1 MMIGRVLND
10 RYEVVQFV
18 GQGGMAKV
26 YLGFDK
32 VLNRDVAIKILQEE
46 FNDNEQFLNKFKR
59 EAQAAGKLSHPHIVN
74 IYDTGND
81 HDIYYIVMEYVDG
94 GTLKDYINAKGKLSY
109 RESINYA
116 LAIASALGQAHKNNI
131 IHRDVKP
138 QNILLTRAKRLPKVA
153 DFGIARAIT
162 SSTMTMV
169 DETMG
174 SVHYLS
180 PEQARGGYLDA
191 RSDLYSLGILLY
203 EMVTGKLPF
212 DSDSPVA
219 VALMQI
225 QEDIVPLREIDPGA
239 PKGLEVIIQN
249 LTAKSP
255 NDRYQ
260 DTLELIE
267 DLKKVRAD
275 FNAHIN
281 RIGAEDTS
289 PTEKIP
295 IIRDEEIEQ
304 VPKRVPLE
312 NNDNYDELREKDKK
326 KKNKDKGKKKGFKNL
341 PLKMKILASVLA
353 VMLVAGGVFAGTRI
367 FAKEVTVPNI
377 TNMTVEQ
384 ATAELA
390 KVGLKAASP
399 KMKNSVDVDEGKI
412 ISQSPKQG
420 IKIKTYQKVEIV
432 VSSGPADVKVPDVI
446 GLQQVEAESKIT
458 NTELVVKVVSE
469 YRDDVKKGEVFK
481 QEPSAGEEVKQGN
494 TVTIYVSK
502 GENKVTMES
511 LTGMS
516 LSDAK
521 ARIKKLG
528 LSVGE
533 ISYETSSRYSK
544 DVVISSSPEQYEE
557 VTVGSSVDLTVSKGK
572 LQKKSMSIDI
582 GDYSNSTGKRVKVE
596 IVYVDPDGGT
606 STAYSGRVKDTD
618 IVNVTFEGYGVG
630 YYKVYIDGSEKGNG
644 GIVTF

>member
-1 MMIGRVLND
+1 MMIGRVLNN

-32 VLNRDVAIKILQEE
+32 VLNRDVAIKVLQEE
-46 FNDNEQFLNKFKR
+46 FKDNEQFLNKFKR

-81 HDIYYIVMEYVDG
+81 NDIYYIVMEYVDG

-109 RESINYA
+109 REGINYA

-153 DFGIARAIT
+153 DFGIARAIS

-225 QEDIVPLREIDPGA
+225 QEDIVPLREIVPDA

-260 DTLELIE
+260 DASELIE

-275 FNAHIN
+275 FNAYIP
-281 RIGAEDTS
+281 RIGMDDTS

-304 VPKRVPLE
+304 VPKRVAYE
-312 NNDNYDELREKDKK
+312 NKDNYDELREKDKNK
-326 KKNKDKGKKKGFKNL
+326 KDKKKGKKKGFAAL
-341 PLKMKILASVLA
+341 PLKAKILAAVLA
-353 VMLVAGGVFAGTRI
+353 VILIAGGIFAGTRI
-367 FAKEVTVPNI
+367 FAKEVVVPDI
-377 TNMTVEQ
+377 TNMTLEQ

-390 KVGLKAASP
+390 KVGLKPASP
-399 KMKNSVDVDEGKI
+399 KMKNSIEVEEGKI
-412 ISQSPKQG
+412 ISQSPKKG
-420 IKIKTYQKVEIV
+420 IKIKTYEKVEIV
-432 VSSGPADVKVPDVI
+432 VSSGPADVKVPNVVGDS
-446 GLQQVEAESKIT
+446 QEEAENKIT
-458 NTELVVKVVSE
+458 NEQLLVKIRSV
-469 YRDDVKKGEVFK
+469 YRDDVEKGEVFK
-481 QEPSAGEEVKQGN
+481 QEPAAGEEVKQGN

-511 LTGMS
+511 LVGMS
-516 LSDAK
+516 LSDAR

-528 LSVGE
+528 LTVGE
-533 ISYETSSRYSK
+533 ITYETSDRYSK
-544 DVVISSSPEQYEE
+544 DIVISTSPEQYKE
-557 VTVGSSVDLTVSKGK
+557 VTVGSSVDLVVSKGK
-572 LQKKSMSIDI
+572 LQHKTIYIDMD
-582 GDYSNSTGKRVKVE
+582 DYIEGYFGKVKVE
-596 IVYVDPDGGT
+596 VVYIDADGNS
-606 STAYSGRVKDTD
+606 STVYSGKVKEDDT
-618 IVNVTFEGYGVG
+618 ISVTFEGYGVG
-630 YYKVYIDGSEKGNG
+630 YYKIYIEGREVGNG

>member
-390 KVGLKAASP
+390 KVG
-399 KMKNSVDVDEGKI
+399 SV
-412 ISQSPKQG
+412 SYTHLTLP
-420 IKIKTYQKVEIV
+420 TT
-432 VSSGPADVKVPDVI
+432 P
-446 GLQQVEAESKIT
+446 
-458 NTELVVKVVSE
+458 
-469 YRDDVKKGEVFK
+469 
-481 QEPSAGEEVKQGN
+481 
-494 TVTIYVSK
+494 YV
-502 GENKVTMES
+502 
-511 LTGMS
+511 
-516 LSDAK
+516 
-521 ARIKKLG
+521 
-528 LSVGE
+528 
-533 ISYETSSRYSK
+533 
-544 DVVISSSPEQYEE
+544 
-557 VTVGSSVDLTVSKGK
+557 
-572 LQKKSMSIDI
+572 
-582 GDYSNSTGKRVKVE
+582 
-596 IVYVDPDGGT
+596 
-606 STAYSGRVKDTD
+606 
-618 IVNVTFEGYGVG
+618 
-630 YYKVYIDGSEKGNG
+630 
-644 GIVTF
+644 